1 MAFTLVIEEELN
13 MSGPQREEHLYE
25 RLESIQSMMFP
36 PTTFDGKIEK
46 ELNLSEEFVDSY
58 VIAYG
63 ILDELLSMLASSRTA
78 YSEVIAFWKAIAS
91 ETSENDRADEY
102 ALLKKSEFGRT
113 VIHVIGSAM
122 HLK

>member
-1 MAFTLVIEEELN
+1 
-13 MSGPQREEHLYE
+13 MSGAKGEGFLYE
-25 RLESIQSMMFP
+25 RLEAIQSMIFP

-46 ELNLSEEFVDSY
+46 QLNLSEEFVDSY
-58 VIAYG
+58 VITYG
-63 ILDELLSMLASSRTA
+63 ILDEMLAMLASSRTT

-91 ETSENDRADEY
+91 ETSENDHADDY

-113 VIHVIGSAM
+113 IIHMVGSVM

>member
-1 MAFTLVIEEELN
+1 MKSL
-13 MSGPQREEHLYE
+13 
-25 RLESIQSMMFP
+25 FP

-46 ELNLSEEFVDSY
+46 QLNLSEDFVDSY

-63 ILDELLSMLASSRTA
+63 ILDEMLAMLASNRAT

-91 ETSENDRADEY
+91 ESSENDRADEY

-113 VIHVIGSAM
+113 VIHMIRSAM